1 MAARPPVRA
10 SPPELDA
17 RCSAQTFARLT
28 IAACMA
34 QVSGNVRVIEA
45 GGHQAEH
52 VHQLRVGLRRL
63 RTALEELA
71 ELDAGIDVR
80 WLPPLAR
87 AFRAL
92 GLGRDRQMVEGE
104 ARRELLAAGAPPL
117 PAQAPGHAKTA
128 TAVLGAAAFRETLG
142 AVAAYALR
150 EDTPEGQAF
159 PGTPQEA
166 MAPRLDRLH
175 RRLRRDA
182 ERFAGLDARAQHRAR
197 KRLKRLRYLAEF
209 AAPLFHGRHEASY
222 FDRLRPAQEAL
233 GRLNDCA
240 VALAGFRAVKGKDP
254 GKWFAIGWL
263 EARRRACVDEAAKAL
278 VQAGKAQPFWP

>member
-1 MAARPPVRA
+1 MAARPPVQA
-10 SPPELDA
+10 SQPELEA
-17 RCSAQTFARLT
+17 GCSAQTFARLS

-34 QVSGNVRVIEA
+34 QVSGNARVIEA

-63 RTALEELA
+63 RTGLEELA

-92 GLGRDRQMVEGE
+92 GLERDRQMVEGA
-104 ARRELLAAGAPPL
+104 ARQELLAAGAPPL
-117 PAQAPGHAKTA
+117 PARAPQRAKAVTV
-128 TAVLGAAAFRETLG
+128 VLGAAEFRHALT
-142 AVAAYALR
+142 AIAAYALH
-150 EDTPEGQAF
+150 EDSPQGEAF
-159 PGTPQEA
+159 AGTPQEA

-182 ERFAGLDARAQHRAR
+182 GRFAALDARAQHRAR

-209 AAPLFHGRHEASY
+209 AAPLFHGKHEAAY
-222 FDRLRPAQEAL
+222 FDRLRPAQQAL
-233 GRLNDCA
+233 GRLNDCT
-240 VALAGFRAVKGKDP
+240 VALAGFRAAKGKGP

-263 EARRRACVDEAAKAL
+263 EARRRASVDEAAQAL
-278 VQAGKAQPFWP
+278 TDAGKAPPFWP